1 MNNNENCIDWA
12 AFYKAF
18 EDRYRGSF
26 NEIKDRL
33 HFYVPILQEAG
44 VGKTSGPVLD
54 LGSGRCEWLD
64 LLRDSSIP
72 AEGVD
77 LNAHSAKVGVDLG
90 LSVTVADIFEYL
102 AQKPSNH
109 YGAVTAFHVI
119 EHLEWK
125 DQVRLVHAAYN
136 VLNPGGLLII
146 EWPNPENI
154 YVSSQMFWLDPT
166 HQRLLPW
173 QLLSFMFEFCGFE
186 QVQVERFRPS
196 QKVGTPV
203 KKDKRPLTKFFEL
216 LKIQSVEQYEEQSPL
231 LPFITSGAD
240 IALIA
245 RKPNTNNSHV
255 KE

>member
-1 MNNNENCIDWA
+1 MNTNESSIDWA

-26 NEIKDRL
+26 DEIKNRL
-33 HFYVPILQEAG
+33 RYYVPILEDAG
-44 VGKTSGPVLD
+44 VGRTLGPVLD

-64 LLRDSSIP
+64 LLRESSIP

-77 LNAHSAKVGVDLG
+77 LNPHSAKLGVDLG
-90 LSVTVADIFEYL
+90 LSVTVADIFETL
-102 AQKPSNH
+102 AKTPSNY

-125 DQVRLVHAAYN
+125 DQIRLIYAAFE

-154 YVSSQMFWLDPT
+154 YVSSQLFWLDPT

-186 QVQVERFRPS
+186 QIQVERFRPS
-196 QKVGTPV
+196 VNKSSLKQRDNHLLAKI
-203 KKDKRPLTKFFEL
+203 FEW
-216 LKIQSVEQYEEQSPL
+216 LKIQLIQQPDERCLL
-231 LPFITSGAD
+231 LPFLTTGGD
-240 IALIA
+240 IVLIA
-245 RKPNTNNSHV
+245 RKPSGI